1 MYASKEE
8 ILHFIAILK
17 DWKNYGSYCHCVWR
31 ALIIRMLH
39 CLSSLLVVRISVTG
53 ISCKKTQISLFP
65 DHGCHHL
72 AQTVST
78 RESGDVQIKKKTLQ
92 KPLKVSSWKGC
103 IHLFFAFL
111 EKQENILLLA
121 TTKMHC
127 RLVDVFSCQT
137 SQSHRGKPDLKQSE
151 KNSSVQSP

>member
-78 RESGDVQIKKKTLQ
+78 RESGDVQIKKKNPAETIKSQ
-92 KPLKVSSWKGC
+92 
-103 IHLFFAFL
+103 FL
-111 EKQENILLLA
+111 ER
-121 TTKMHC
+121 MH
-127 RLVDVFSCQT
+127 
-137 SQSHRGKPDLKQSE
+137 
-151 KNSSVQSP
+151 SPFLCFPRETGEYIAFGYNQDAL